1 MTTHVSLESQESIS
15 PYVGEMFWS
24 IKDRM
29 AIEWDVEKERRLPHR
44 DHIEMAG
51 RKVAAII
58 DYEVDA
64 NRMLSVGRTV
74 IYPQLQVYLDT
85 DSPSW
90 GGYRAYLKNEY
101 KDDALPGLLVND
113 LHYKLG
119 PLQRA
124 RIDGTL
130 SFLHEATSGIQ
141 VKRSFLP
148 AMNDRLL
155 AEVWTVS
162 NLSGEAK
169 TLELLPAR
177 SERIE
182 KGEKGFFRL
191 QTRSVGLDSKKTLRP
206 GEELSFAVFF
216 ETLAEGESPASLSVS
231 EVVAQREAFLSEIRG
246 KLALKT
252 PDPVIDTLFYFSKIR
267 AAESIFDSKLGVVH
281 SPGGGNY
288 YVGVWANDQAEYSG
302 PFFPYL
308 GYELG
313 NEAALNAYLIF
324 LDNMPEGDEKIF
336 SSFEMEGELT
346 CCSKDRGDAA
356 MLAIGASQFA
366 LARGDAEI
374 AKKFWPLIDWGLEY
388 SRRHMSDEG
397 LLQTD
402 SDEMEGRIATGDA
415 NLAASSLYYG
425 ALREA
430 AKLAAALQLGEERVA
445 DYESRADALE
455 KAIESHFGAKIA
467 GLDTYRYFAGHEGLR
482 HWISLPLVMGLRS
495 RAEDTLTALFD
506 IMWTT
511 NGVRVEWSP
520 NEPDR
525 ELFWDR
531 GTLYALRGAFIAG
544 STDLALDRWLVYS
557 ATRLLGFHVP
567 YAIEAWPENNMRH
580 LSAESALYA
589 RIATEGLLGMKPDG
603 FASFVVT
610 PRLPEDWREEGYE
623 LSRISIQGRTTDIEV
638 RSRRSG
644 LLFIRVVAD
653 GRTVVEKEIAQ
664 GESVRVE
671 F

>member
-1 MTTHVSLESQESIS
+1 M
-15 PYVGEMFWS
+15 
-24 IKDRM
+24 K
-29 AIEWDVEKERRLPHR
+29 
-44 DHIEMAG
+44 
-51 RKVAAII
+51 
-58 DYEVDA
+58 
-64 NRMLSVGRTV
+64 
-74 IYPQLQVYLDT
+74 
-85 DSPSW
+85 
-90 GGYRAYLKNEY
+90 
-101 KDDALPGLLVND
+101 
-113 LHYKLG
+113 
-119 PLQRA
+119 
-124 RIDGTL
+124 
-130 SFLHEATSGIQ
+130 
-141 VKRSFLP
+141 
-148 AMNDRLL
+148 DRLL

-162 NLSGEAK
+162 NVSDEAK

-182 KGEKGFFRL
+182 KGKKGIFRL
-191 QTRSVGLDSKKTLRP
+191 QTRSVGFDSKETLGP
-206 GEELSFAVFF
+206 GEQLSFAVFF
-216 ETLAEGESPASLSVS
+216 ETLAERESSASLSVS
-231 EVVAQREAFLSEIRG
+231 EVVAQRETFLSEIRG

-324 LDNMPEGDEKIF
+324 LDNIPEGDEKIF

-374 AKKFWPLIDWGLEY
+374 AKKIWPLIDWGLEY
-388 SRRHMSDEG
+388 SRRHLSDEG

-511 NGVRVEWSP
+511 NGVRVEWSSD
-520 NEPDR
+520 EPDR

-544 STDLALDRWLVYS
+544 STDLALDRWLAYS

-580 LSAESALYA
+580 LSAESGLYA

-638 RSRRSG
+638 RSRSSG
-644 LLFIRVVAD
+644 RLFIRVVAD
-653 GRTVVEKEIAQ
+653 GRTLVEKEIAQ

>member
-1 MTTHVSLESQESIS
+1 M
-15 PYVGEMFWS
+15 
-24 IKDRM
+24 
-29 AIEWDVEKERRLPHR
+29 
-44 DHIEMAG
+44 
-51 RKVAAII
+51 
-58 DYEVDA
+58 
-64 NRMLSVGRTV
+64 
-74 IYPQLQVYLDT
+74 
-85 DSPSW
+85 
-90 GGYRAYLKNEY
+90 
-101 KDDALPGLLVND
+101 VND

-119 PLQRA
+119 PLQRV

-130 SFLHEATSGIQ
+130 NFLHEATNGIQ

-148 AMNDRLL
+148 AMKDRLL

-162 NLSGEAK
+162 NVSDEAK

-182 KGEKGFFRL
+182 KGKKGIFRL
-191 QTRSVGLDSKKTLRP
+191 QTRSVGFDSKETLGP
-206 GEELSFAVFF
+206 GEQLSFAVFF
-216 ETLAEGESPASLSVS
+216 ETLAERESSASLSVS
-231 EVVAQREAFLSEIRG
+231 EVVAQRETFLSEIRG

-324 LDNMPEGDEKIF
+324 LDNIPEGDEKIF

-374 AKKFWPLIDWGLEY
+374 AKKIWPLIDWGLEY
-388 SRRHMSDEG
+388 SRRHLSDEG

-511 NGVRVEWSP
+511 NGVRVEWSSD
-520 NEPDR
+520 EPDR

-544 STDLALDRWLVYS
+544 STDLALDRWLAYS

-580 LSAESALYA
+580 LSAESGLYA

-638 RSRRSG
+638 RSRSSG
-644 LLFIRVVAD
+644 RLFIRVVAD
-653 GRTVVEKEIAQ
+653 GRTLVEKEIAQ